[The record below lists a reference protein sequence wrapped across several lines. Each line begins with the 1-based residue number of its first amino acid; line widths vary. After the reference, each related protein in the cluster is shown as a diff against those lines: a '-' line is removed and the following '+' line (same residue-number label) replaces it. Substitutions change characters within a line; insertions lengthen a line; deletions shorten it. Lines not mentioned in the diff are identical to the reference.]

1 MVGTI
6 TDNGS
11 NFVKVFEQY
20 HITNDEEEAINA
32 DDIFQVININEEKD
46 TELLENDDM
55 DVDSAEQFTLP
66 KHFRC
71 ASHTLNLIATTDYK
85 NLIKENAVL
94 RKRHTAAF
102 QKCNLLWN
110 KANRPKS
117 NEIIQNILG
126 HTLSRPGITRWNS
139 LYDSVKQILKE
150 KVKLNTLFKKLELEP
165 FKGTELLFLEDYC
178 MVMEPLA
185 HTLDFLQGEHANNSF
200 FGFLL
205 PSLLSLIN
213 KYEKKV
219 AVRTTYKYGGEYIAK
234 MCLDNLRRR
243 FADILSLNCKEVV
256 IAAVLIPQ
264 FKFRWYNIV
273 KYPTYTKED
282 IKKFIIDAARDLD
295 DSNYDFLSDESDT
308 TNLDQFF
315 DFSDDKV
322 KVQPPILNN
331 DSEMARNSSQSS
343 SVPKSKTSSKIEL
356 ELLRYLEDKRNNI
369 HIINEYPTLKKIFI
383 KFNTCLPSSGAVERL
398 FSFAGIIDAPRRNGL
413 TDENFEI
420 LVLCKANQKK
430 YF

>member
-1 MVGTI
+1 
-6 TDNGS
+6 
-11 NFVKVFEQY
+11 
-20 HITNDEEEAINA
+20 
-32 DDIFQVININEEKD
+32 
-46 TELLENDDM
+46 
-55 DVDSAEQFTLP
+55 
-66 KHFRC
+66 
-71 ASHTLNLIATTDYK
+71 
-85 NLIKENAVL
+85 
-94 RKRHTAAF
+94 
-102 QKCNLLWN
+102 
-110 KANRPKS
+110 
-117 NEIIQNILG
+117 
-126 HTLSRPGITRWNS
+126 
-139 LYDSVKQILKE
+139 
-150 KVKLNTLFKKLELEP
+150 
-165 FKGTELLFLEDYC
+165 
-178 MVMEPLA
+178 
-185 HTLDFLQGEHANNSF
+185 
-200 FGFLL
+200 
-205 PSLLSLIN
+205 
-213 KYEKKV
+213 
-219 AVRTTYKYGGEYIAK
+219 

-282 IKKFIIDAARDLD
+282 TKIFITDAARDLD
-295 DSNYDFLSDESDT
+295 DSNYDFLSDESDA

-369 HIINEYPTLKKIFI
+369 HIINEYPTLKKIFT

>member
-1 MVGTI
+1 MKNDNDVEANCQLCFPIIKKISGSLNSSSNFIRHIKRVHPEKLEEYKRYKQSKRNSKLNKRCHTITDPEGPSTASTSASSHKQPRLMQTLLGSGNVRVDQANFEKRVVNFILEKIVRTI

-11 NFVKVFEQY
+11 NFVKAFEQY

-213 KYEKKV
+213 KYEKK
-219 AVRTTYKYGGEYIAK
+219 
-234 MCLDNLRRR
+234 
-243 FADILSLNCKEVV
+243 
-256 IAAVLIPQ
+256 
-264 FKFRWYNIV
+264 
-273 KYPTYTKED
+273 
-282 IKKFIIDAARDLD
+282 
-295 DSNYDFLSDESDT
+295 
-308 TNLDQFF
+308 
-315 DFSDDKV
+315 
-322 KVQPPILNN
+322 
-331 DSEMARNSSQSS
+331 
-343 SVPKSKTSSKIEL
+343 
-356 ELLRYLEDKRNNI
+356 
-369 HIINEYPTLKKIFI
+369 
-383 KFNTCLPSSGAVERL
+383 SSGPYHIQIWR
-398 FSFAGIIDAPRRNGL
+398 
-413 TDENFEI
+413 
-420 LVLCKANQKK
+420 
-430 YF
+430 